1 MMFLKYL
8 GSCGNEATLQKIV
21 RKMGIS
27 RGAENECVT
36 HACSAILKL
45 HDEVVKCP
53 NEAKR

>member
-45 HDEVVKCP
+45 HDQVVKWP
-53 NEAKR
+53 R